1 MVASLVAPLVA
12 ASCSSSPR
20 TEPTVLAPSLDAP
33 APGEFPGLHQ
43 VVTFHPGVISG
54 GVPEGEGF
62 ATLAAMGVKTV
73 ISVDGGAPDIAA
85 AKAAGIRYIHLPM
98 GYDGCEESR
107 VLELTRATRDS
118 MERGGVYIHCH
129 HGKHRSPAAAAAV
142 AVSMGWMTAEQAID
156 RMKFSGTAANY
167 TGLFD
172 DVAACSVLP
181 ASAIDAVSPDF
192 PEVCMPKGMVKG
204 MVDIDMVFDHIKEIQ
219 KAGWKTPPA
228 HPDLVP
234 AAEARKRLSK
244 TRSPRAMRQR
254 AGSIGPRRPQRASS
268 TSAAS
273 SRRSSRNLP
282 ATSCTPAG
290 TPASTPVG
298 QAMPGRPRRLN
309 AYCQRW
315 TCMMPS
321 IAGTPPIDTLDH
333 SGISESPCSPT
344 M

>member
-1 MVASLVAPLVA
+1 MCFSRLVRATMVASLLGPLVA
-12 ASCSSSPR
+12 ASCSPSPR

-33 APGEFPGLHQ
+33 APREFPGLHQ

-73 ISVDGGAPDIAA
+73 ISVDGGAPDVAA

-118 MERGGVYIHCH
+118 MTRGGVYIHCH
-129 HGKHRSPAAAAAV
+129 HGKHRSPAASAAV
-142 AVSMGWMTAEQAID
+142 AVSMGWMTPEQAID
-156 RMKFSGTAANY
+156 RMRFAGTAANY

-181 ASAIDAVSPDF
+181 DSAIDAVNPDF

-204 MVDIDMVFDHIKEIQ
+204 MVEIDMVFDHIKEIR

-234 AAEARKRLSK
+234 AAEAGRLADLFRALADDEESTRHGPEFVAIMKTSHGYAKRLEDLIVAGDG
-244 TRSPRAMRQR
+244 SPGAM
-254 AGSIGPRRPQRASS
+254 GSLVQSL
-268 TSAAS
+268 AADCKACH
-273 SRRSSRNLP
+273 
-282 ATSCTPAG
+282 ATY
-290 TPASTPVG
+290 
-298 QAMPGRPRRLN
+298 R
-309 AYCQRW
+309 
-315 TCMMPS
+315 
-321 IAGTPPIDTLDH
+321 D
-333 SGISESPCSPT
+333 
-344 M
+344 